1 MVSYKGGPIGLLL
14 GLFCVVSTSVVSR
27 AAPRGLGPGSYFIR
41 LSGLQDK
48 PVWTVYIP
56 IEPISCIGALLAP
69 APLWLATLE
78 VLPVSS

>member
-14 GLFCVVSTSVVSR
+14 GLFCVVSPSAPR
-27 AAPRGLGPGSYFIR
+27 GPRAPRGLGSTS
-41 LSGLQDK
+41 SGYQGTQDK

-56 IEPISCIGALLAP
+56 IEPISCIRALWAS